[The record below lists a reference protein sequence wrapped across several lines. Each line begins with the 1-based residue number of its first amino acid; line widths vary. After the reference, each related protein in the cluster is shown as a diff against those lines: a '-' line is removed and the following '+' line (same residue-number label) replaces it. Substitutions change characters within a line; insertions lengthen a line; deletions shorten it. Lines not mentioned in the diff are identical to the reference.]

1 MIWVWSP
8 RTHLKLDAV
17 TRVYKPNILVG
28 RWESETS
35 WKLVV
40 QLLRSLWWWAVTEP
54 VSNKAEDKV
63 WYSRSSSD
71 LHCML
76 WLWQYVHWRRE
87 GDTSSHPQPEAVG
100 GHVRGTADGSWLQGV
115 KPPGNESLID
125 GFQIGKAPRPQTA
138 ECCFL
143 LLCLYMFPLPSF
155 SCIWHGVNECEEIP
169 TACNVACLSH
179 RNILF
184 Y

>member
-1 MIWVWSP
+1 MGVRRLPGNLWSSYSWVCDGEQWQSLSQT
-8 RTHLKLDAV
+8 RQRIRSDIQGHLL
-17 TRVYKPNILVG
+17 
-28 RWESETS
+28 TS
-35 WKLVV
+35 TACCGCGN
-40 QLLRSLWWWAVTEP
+40 RYTEGGKKTQALIP
-54 VSNKAEDKV
+54 K
-63 WYSRSSSD
+63 
-71 LHCML
+71 
-76 WLWQYVHWRRE
+76 
-87 GDTSSHPQPEAVG
+87 PEAAG

-115 KPPGNESLID
+115 KPPGSESLMD

-155 SCIWHGVNECEEIP
+155 SSIWHGVNGCEEIS

-179 RNILF
+179 RSILF